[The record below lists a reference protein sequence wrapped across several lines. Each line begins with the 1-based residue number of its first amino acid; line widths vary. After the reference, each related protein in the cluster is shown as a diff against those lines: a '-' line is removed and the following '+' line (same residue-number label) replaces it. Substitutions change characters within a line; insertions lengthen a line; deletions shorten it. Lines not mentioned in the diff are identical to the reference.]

1 MSGTLRL
8 SLPSAL
14 AKFAQRRSAHQVAL
28 DVFERDASLHRDLQ
42 FLHRHPAIARGE
54 RARFLVKTFFADEPI
69 YGLAVGGVSML
80 LAGLFTLRIPD
91 RSSLALLRATA
102 ADGRRG

>member
-1 MSGTLRL
+1 MCSSVTPHYIGIFNFFIVIPQL
-8 SLPSAL
+8 L
-14 AKFAQRRSAHQVAL
+14 A
-28 DVFERDASLHRDLQ
+28 ASVL
-42 FLHRHPAIARGE
+42 G
-54 RARFLVKTFFADEPI
+54 FLVKTFFADEPI